1 MDQRDASASKN
12 PNERKVLLRANSII
26 LTVRSFTLN
35 YLHSDV
41 RLYQMASWNKILRFF
56 SENAR
61 FKNVLIKEKL
71 DALWKVVLLIVYW
84 LQLTNFLY
92 SFCFN
97 QLVCCESWF
106 KFTWQLQ
113 AKLTAHSWCWEHF
126 CDVETIL
133 THPTD
138 YSWSPPN
145 FRQPKTSVSS

>member
-35 YLHSDV
+35 YLHSNV
-41 RLYQMASWNKILRFF
+41 RLYQMASWSKILRFF

-71 DALWKVVLLIVYW
+71 DALWKVVLLIVFIWVYW
-84 LQLTNFLY
+84 LQLTNISC

-97 QLVCCESWF
+97 QLVCCRSWF

-113 AKLTAHSWCWEHF
+113 AKLNSTQLVLRTLLWCWN
-126 CDVETIL
+126 DPDT
-133 THPTD
+133 
-138 YSWSPPN
+138 PN
-145 FRQPKTSVSS
+145 RLFVITSKL